1 MHRRFSNH
9 QKPLAFLREH
19 VHKFFKGA
27 SKELK
32 KAGATRMGSNTFVG
46 ERLEELKPCLQSTV
60 VDPRYVK
67 EKYEDKGDERE
78 TSNCG
83 VVLRQHKGGTAKR
96 LVLDDDGF
104 WQRVR
109 NHVSL
114 TMPICKLLRRHDSSA
129 PSVGKVYHGWY
140 EMGESIAESSV
151 PYAAD
156 ASDKF
161 KERWAYA
168 HSEFFAA
175 AYVLDP
181 EFVDHDQASNQEVM
195 EGFMN
200 TLQKIAV
207 LLAVRKRQSEDNEY
221 AHIWAERLRDI
232 LADQSKQLRN
242 FPLYPT
248 AESDDEVQN
257 FCAQA
262 TYQLALYRGK
272 KGAFGWPWI
281 FKSAKDMPAY
291 MWWDQHGSSTPE
303 LQVMARMVLAQPAS
317 ASICERIN
325 SEFAF
330 VKDRRRNR
338 LSHARANKLVGLF
351 HNLRLLKRMKKVSYA
366 EPAVAWT
373 DNLERSAV
381 TKFEPLE
388 AKTSCLVPNLPSSSA

>member
-83 VVLRQHKGGTAKR
+83 VVLREHKGGTAKR

-104 WQRVR
+104 WRRVR
-109 NHVSL
+109 DHVSL

-156 ASDKF
+156 ASDCQTSS
-161 KERWAYA
+161 RTAG
-168 HSEFFAA
+168 
-175 AYVLDP
+175 P
-181 EFVDHDQASNQEVM
+181 MRTASS
-195 EGFMN
+195 
-200 TLQKIAV
+200 L
-207 LLAVRKRQSEDNEY
+207 
-221 AHIWAERLRDI
+221 
-232 LADQSKQLRN
+232 
-242 FPLYPT
+242 PLPM
-248 AESDDEVQN
+248 
-257 FCAQA
+257 C
-262 TYQLALYRGK
+262 
-272 KGAFGWPWI
+272 
-281 FKSAKDMPAY
+281 
-291 MWWDQHGSSTPE
+291 
-303 LQVMARMVLAQPAS
+303 
-317 ASICERIN
+317 
-325 SEFAF
+325 
-330 VKDRRRNR
+330 
-338 LSHARANKLVGLF
+338 
-351 HNLRLLKRMKKVSYA
+351 
-366 EPAVAWT
+366 
-373 DNLERSAV
+373 
-381 TKFEPLE
+381 
-388 AKTSCLVPNLPSSSA
+388 